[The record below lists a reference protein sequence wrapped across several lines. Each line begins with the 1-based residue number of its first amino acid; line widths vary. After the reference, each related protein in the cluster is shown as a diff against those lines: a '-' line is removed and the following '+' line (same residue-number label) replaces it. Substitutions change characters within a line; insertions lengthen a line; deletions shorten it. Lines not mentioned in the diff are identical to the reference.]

1 MLANNVGNANLNEP
15 TRFGIREQ
23 RMTGGVIVSKV
34 SAWSFYDF
42 DIANWIYMRP
52 MNSYWT
58 IEHSIFGFDYCLII
72 SKNVCLCVSFFVFTP
87 IGWQNCLR
95 FAIQRSTIYALF
107 WTMTSQLNWNS
118 IRVFDRIP
126 GCIPLDNDTHI
137 VFWTKL
143 VSLLIH
149 YFRIIC
155 IFWWEP
161 VKNVVVKLHSGEHGR
176 NGSTTSDIKM
186 EIIICSSFGLFSR
199 KLSEEPCTRNELT
212 SFFIRQKPED

>member
-1 MLANNVGNANLNEP
+1 MQIWTNQLDLEYVNSEWLV
-15 TRFGIREQ
+15 
-23 RMTGGVIVSKV
+23 VSLYQKCLLDPFTILTLPIEFIC
-34 SAWSFYDF
+34 AQ
-42 DIANWIYMRP
+42 WIH
-52 MNSYWT
+52 T
-58 IEHSIFGFDYCLII
+58 ELFEHSIFGFDYCLII

-118 IRVFDRIP
+118 IRVFNRIP